1 MCEERIF
8 PCDLKKKERNRHMVQ
23 QNSIQEQVIVRAMKD
38 EAFRQE
44 LLSSP
49 KEVLER
55 ELGITLPQGVALQI
69 HEDTSTTRHLV
80 LPEQVPTGAL
90 FELSDAELEQ
100 AAGSQLT
107 STICSACCGTAKS
120 LQMFCCKLS

>member
-1 MCEERIF
+1 M
-8 PCDLKKKERNRHMVQ
+8 LQ

-49 KEVLER
+49 KRVLER
-55 ELGITLPQGVALQI
+55 ELGITLPQGVTIQI

-80 LPEQVPTGAL
+80 LPEKVPTDAL
-90 FELSDAELEQ
+90 GELSDAELEQ
-100 AAGSQLT
+100 AAGVERGTVKVQTMCCFTLPKPF
-107 STICSACCGTAKS
+107 CS
-120 LQMFCCKLS
+120 

>member
-1 MCEERIF
+1 M
-8 PCDLKKKERNRHMVQ
+8 LQ

-49 KEVLER
+49 KGVLER
-55 ELGITLPQGVALQI
+55 ELGITLPQGVTIQI

-80 LPEQVPTGAL
+80 LPEKVPTGAL
-90 FELSDAELEQ
+90 SELSDAELEQ
-100 AAGSQLT
+100 AAGDKT
-107 STICSACCGTAKS
+107 YEYTCHTCFTHCHTR
-120 LQMFCCKLS
+120 